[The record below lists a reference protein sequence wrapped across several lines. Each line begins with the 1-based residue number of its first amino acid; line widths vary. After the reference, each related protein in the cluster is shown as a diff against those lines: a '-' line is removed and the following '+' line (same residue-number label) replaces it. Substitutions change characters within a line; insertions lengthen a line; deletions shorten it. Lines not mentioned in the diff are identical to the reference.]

1 MIIRNYKKIIGFVLI
16 LSIFTLADIAQKKG
30 VSHIIGKSKITVV
43 PEIILRGY
51 DPVTV
56 FFPSSQG
63 PSNGG
68 SLDKPDKF
76 LKIYPEHPGE
86 YKWLD
91 GKTLQFSPTIA
102 WPALQ
107 QFTITVKGHKFKLVT
122 LMAPP
127 TRISPSNGT
136 ENLEPVKE
144 ITLRFANR
152 IGVEKLSMMLC
163 FEIKP
168 IPGMEKGA
176 GFWLTNKDFV
186 VKEIER
192 STIKKAVQYQ
202 VTLHK
207 PIPYGSITTL
217 HLRLSTKDS
226 IPGSLAKY
234 RFSTKPVFR
243 IKAIGTGSTIYPVS
257 LKGSIY
263 SIEQAMDCSTGK
275 KPIFIEF
282 TDTTGA
288 ISLNHIKRMIHFEPS
303 VKNFHFNVSGRKIM
317 LYFDVEREKI
327 YKLRIQHVKFK
338 NTSGRPIYPFGET
351 SFYFFYRKSSPY
363 IKWMESKAILERYG
377 PQFLPMEGRN
387 MEQVDLRVYK
397 IDPLNRNFWPF
408 SSEPIAIDE
417 KIRPRGPGEEP
428 KYATHMKQQIKLL
441 GSPLVSRIVPLP
453 FKTGSGKVKFGL
465 DLKKLLGKIS
475 GKNKPGTYLVGYRTI
490 GSSTTRYYTR
500 IQVTNLCLSTVEEES
515 AITFV
520 VTSLK
525 SGEPIQGS
533 KIQVEGYKKGKWE
546 KVISGKTDNSG
557 KYRYIH
563 YKRIDHQIRRILV
576 SKDED
581 KLVLDPENPPP
592 HFLNNHWYN
601 SYNTWL
607 SWLNQNPRNIKSK
620 SVRKAHILTE
630 RPVYRPDEPVH
641 IKGYVRLRKQGKIIL
656 DSQKR
661 LRSVKI
667 NGPGGKRWTYP
678 VKLTSYGSFYVK
690 FDEKD
695 LPTGNYS
702 ASICDDKE
710 YITMDTVRFKKESY
724 RIPRFEVRLTG
735 PDRVPQDAP
744 FKLYMTAAY
753 YAGGRVVG
761 QEVSWHVTKFH
772 YRFNFKKHPGYLF
785 SSDERFGGAQYF
797 RSLGSQTKEDITD
810 DNGSA
815 FIEIDPT
822 TEKDSQPKRYVVEV
836 TVRGADEQSVTR
848 TKSVLALPPFVL
860 GLKMARFMKSGTII
874 KPEVIILDHNG
885 KIHAGRKFHLRLLQR
900 QWHSHLRESDFTTG
914 KAKYIT
920 DVVDEL
926 IFEKDYI
933 SEAGEKTIKLTVK
946 ESGVYVVEISA
957 TDHMGRVQKVL
968 ADLYLAGETPMAWKK
983 PKSNVF
989 ETSMDKKIYDPG
1001 DKASI
1006 LLKSPFQNAHAI
1018 VIVEGPISNTYHW
1031 VRISSG
1037 QAVFVLPI
1045 TANMNP
1051 RVPVHVLLMRGRLSI
1066 KNKIYKKG
1074 KEDRGKPISMAN
1086 TTWVNVR
1093 PKANQLNIAL
1103 KHKKKY
1109 LPGQTAVMTVLL
1121 YDPDNKPL
1129 NGEVTFWLVDR
1140 AVLALGKEKA
1150 LNPLPSF
1157 IEIVNTMLRIRDT
1170 RNEVVGDLSIEEL
1183 SGGGGVEGGVLAEKL
1198 RALFKHVTVRKL
1210 FKSVPYFN
1218 PNIRVINGKAQIK
1231 IKLPENLT
1239 DFAIRA
1245 VATDGHGRF
1254 GAAKSMLSIRLPL
1267 IIQSALPRFVRPGD
1281 SFVAGGIGRV
1291 VEGDPGSGRAEL
1303 QVEGLKVGGNTKVA
1317 INWVK
1322 DKPEKIYFPL
1332 SVPLDIKDIKD
1343 KKVCIRL
1350 AVKRDNDGAMDAF
1363 EVYLPVR
1370 KDKDMGRVEKFINL
1384 KSNQTIDF
1392 PFPKGKIRPG
1402 SIKQTMLLT
1411 CKPELIKMLA
1421 GLNFLARY
1429 EHGCTEQRI
1438 SKLLPEL
1445 ALKDVLSHIGR
1456 GSRSKEMTPYMK
1468 ETLKFLETT
1477 IQSNGL
1483 YSCWP
1488 GSRGY
1493 VSLTAYVVDFLVMA
1507 RNQGYKFKDAL
1518 LNRAVSALKDS
1529 LRSDYSNFI
1538 DGYSFIERAEALNA
1552 LSNAGYF
1559 DQSYGYDLMTRAIN
1573 MDLYSEAKILY
1584 TFLDKDKTN
1593 KKAIERLTKDL
1604 WKSLVFKLRNGKE
1617 VYHGLQYRS
1626 RSWGGLIL
1634 SSEVKTL
1641 SNVARSLYHAQPSNK
1656 RIKLLMHEL
1665 ISRGIGDGWG
1675 STNANASAI
1684 MALGEV
1690 LKNNLS
1696 CKEKY
1701 EVKLLF
1707 GSKIKEIDTMGK
1719 VVTRISNKYNIPGK
1733 IRLTKGIPDSKNPLL
1748 AWLYVDYIPAGTG
1761 DRIRARNKGF
1771 VVDRELLV
1779 YKSMDKPPIRNRVN
1793 ANKKIYIDIGTI
1805 VEDHIRVINSKHR
1818 YYVAIKAPFAAGFE
1832 PMNPNLATSPKE
1844 AKPDGIFTKKPD
1856 YSIYSDDSVI
1866 FYFDSLPKGTYD
1878 FYFRLK
1884 ASIEGRFTHPAA
1896 KAEMMYK
1903 LNVCGNSNGLKIII
1917 RKRLD
1922 NE

>member
-1 MIIRNYKKIIGFVLI
+1 MIIRNYKKIIGFILI
-16 LSIFTLADIAQKKG
+16 LSIFTLTGIAQKKG
-30 VSHIIGKSKITVV
+30 ISHIIGKNHITVV
-43 PEIILRGY
+43 PETLLRGY
-51 DPVTV
+51 DPITV
-56 FFPSSQG
+56 FFPSSEG
-63 PSNGG
+63 PLNGG
-68 SLDKPDKF
+68 PLDKPDKF
-76 LKIYPEHPGE
+76 LKIYPKHPGE

-91 GKTLQFSPTIA
+91 NKTLQFSPTIA

-107 QFTITVKGHKFKLVT
+107 QFTITVKGYKFKLVT

-127 TRISPSNGT
+127 TRISPSNRT

-144 ITLRFANR
+144 ITLTFANR
-152 IGVEKLSMMLC
+152 IGVKRLSMMLC
-163 FEIKP
+163 FEIRP
-168 IPGMEKGA
+168 IPGMERGV
-176 GFWLTNKDFV
+176 GSWLTNKDFV
-186 VKEIER
+186 IKEIER
-192 STIKKAVQYQ
+192 STIKKAVKYQ

-217 HLRLSTKDS
+217 HLRLSMDDS
-226 IPGSLAKY
+226 ISGSLASY
-234 RFSTKPVFR
+234 SFSTKPLFR
-243 IKAIGTGSTIYPVS
+243 IKAIGSGSTVYPVS
-257 LKGSIY
+257 LKGSVY

-282 TDTTGA
+282 SDTPGA
-288 ISLNHIKRMIHFEPS
+288 ISLNQIKRMIHFEPS
-303 VKNFHFNVSGRKIM
+303 VKNFHFNVSGKKVR
-317 LYFDVEREKI
+317 LYFDIQREKI
-327 YKLRIQHVKFK
+327 YKLLIQHIQFK
-338 NTSGRPIYPFGET
+338 NSSGRLISPFGEI

-363 IKWMESKAILERYG
+363 LKWLASQGILECYG
-377 PQFLPMEGRN
+377 PQLLPMEGRN
-387 MEQVDLRVYK
+387 MEQVDLRIYK

-408 SSEPIAIDE
+408 SSDPIAINE
-417 KIRPRGPGEEP
+417 STRPRGPGEEP
-428 KYATHMKQQIKLL
+428 KYATQIIQQIKLL

-465 DLKKLLGKIS
+465 DLKKLMAKIS

-515 AITFV
+515 AVTFV

-525 SGEPIQGS
+525 SGEPIKGA
-533 KIQVEGYKKGKWE
+533 KIQVHGYKKGKWG
-546 KVISGKTDNSG
+546 KVISGITDNSG

-563 YKRIDHQIRRILV
+563 YKRIDHQIRRIVV
-576 SKDED
+576 SKEED
-581 KLVLDPENPPP
+581 RLVLDPNSPPP

-607 SWLNQNPRNIKSK
+607 SWLNQNPRNIKLK
-620 SVRKAHILTE
+620 SVHKAHILTE

-667 NGPGGKRWTYP
+667 DGPGGKRWTYP
-678 VKLTSYGSFYVK
+678 VKLNSYGSFYIK

-695 LPTGNYS
+695 LPTGNYY
-702 ASICDDKE
+702 ASICDDKDNNR
-710 YITMDTVRFKKESY
+710 MDIVSFKKESY
-724 RIPRFEVRLTG
+724 RIPRFEVKLSG

-772 YRFNFKKHPGYLF
+772 YRFHFKKHPGYLF
-785 SSDERFGGAQYF
+785 SSDERFGGTQHF

-836 TVRGADEQSVTR
+836 TVRGADEQSVTT
-848 TKSVLALPPFVL
+848 TKSILALPPFVL

-874 KPEVIILDHNG
+874 KPKIIILDHNG
-885 KIHAGRKFHLRLLQR
+885 KIYAGRKFHLRLLQR
-900 QWHSHLRESDFTTG
+900 QWHSHLRKSDFTTG
-914 KAKYIT
+914 KAKYVT
-920 DVVDEL
+920 DVVDEQ
-926 IFEKDYI
+926 IFEKDYV

-957 TDHMGRVQKVL
+957 TDNMGRVQKVF

-989 ETSMDKKIYDPG
+989 ETSLDKKIYDPG

-1006 LLKSPFQNAHAI
+1006 LLKSPFQNAHAL
-1018 VIVEGPISNTYHW
+1018 VIVEGPVSNTYHW

-1037 QAVFVLPI
+1037 QGVFVLPI

-1051 RVPVHVLLMRGRLSI
+1051 RVPVHILLMRGRLSI
-1066 KNKIYKKG
+1066 KNKINAKPKK
-1074 KEDRGKPISMAN
+1074 DRGKPISMAN

-1093 PKANQLNIAL
+1093 PKTNQLNIAL
-1103 KHKKKY
+1103 KHKKKH
-1109 LPGQTAVMTVLL
+1109 LPGQTCVMTVLL
-1121 YDPDNKPL
+1121 TDPDNKPL
-1129 NGEVTFWLVDR
+1129 NGEVTLWLVDR

-1150 LNPLPSF
+1150 LDPLPSF
-1157 IEIVNTMLRIRDT
+1157 IEIVNTMLRIRGT
-1170 RNEVVGDLSIEEL
+1170 RNEVVGDLILEEL
-1183 SGGGGVEGGVLAEKL
+1183 IGGGVGAIMEKRL
-1198 RALFKHVTVRKL
+1198 SSLFKHVTVRKL

-1218 PNIRVINGKAQIK
+1218 PNIRVINGKAKIK

-1254 GAAKSMLSIRLPL
+1254 GAYKSMLSIRLPL

-1291 VEGDPGSGRAEL
+1291 VEGDPGPGRAEL
-1303 QVEGLKVGGNTKVA
+1303 QVEGLKVRGNTKVA
-1317 INWVK
+1317 ISWVK

-1332 SVPLDIKDIKD
+1332 KVPLDIKDIKD

-1363 EVYLPVR
+1363 EVHLPVR
-1370 KDKDMGRVEKFINL
+1370 KDKEMRRVEKFINL
-1384 KSNQTIDF
+1384 KSGQTIGF
-1392 PFPKGKIRPG
+1392 PFPKEKIRPG
-1402 SIKQTMLLT
+1402 SINQTMLLT
-1411 CKPELIKMLA
+1411 CKPELVKMLA

-1468 ETLKFLETT
+1468 ETLSFLETT

-1493 VSLTAYVVDFLVMA
+1493 VSLTAYVVDFLVLA

-1538 DGYSFIERAEALNA
+1538 DGYSFVERAEALAA

-1559 DQSYGYDLMTRAIN
+1559 DQSYAYDLMTRAIN
-1573 MDLYSEAKILY
+1573 MDLYIEAKILY

-1593 KKAIERLTKDL
+1593 KKAIERLSKDL
-1604 WKSLVFKLRNGKE
+1604 FKSLVFKLRNGKE
-1617 VYHGLQYRS
+1617 VYQGLQYRS

-1641 SNVARSLYHAQPSNK
+1641 ANVARSLYHAQPSDK
-1656 RIKLLMHEL
+1656 RIKLLMDEL

-1684 MALGEV
+1684 LALGEI

-1696 CKEKY
+1696 SKEKY
-1701 EVKLLF
+1701 EVKLSF
-1707 GSKIKEIDTMGK
+1707 GNKIKEIDTMGK

-1733 IRLTKGIPDSKNPLL
+1733 IRLTKGIPDSNQPLL
-1748 AWLYVDYIPAGTG
+1748 VWFYVDYMPAGTG

-1771 VVDRELLV
+1771 VVERELLV
-1779 YKSMDKPPIRNRVN
+1779 YKSMDKPPIRNKVVPGKN
-1793 ANKKIYIDIGTI
+1793 ITIDIGTI

-1832 PMNPNLATSPKE
+1832 PMNPILATSPKE

-1856 YSIYSDDSVI
+1856 YSIYSDDSVT

-1903 LNVCGNSNGLKIII
+1903 LNVCGNSDGLKIIV